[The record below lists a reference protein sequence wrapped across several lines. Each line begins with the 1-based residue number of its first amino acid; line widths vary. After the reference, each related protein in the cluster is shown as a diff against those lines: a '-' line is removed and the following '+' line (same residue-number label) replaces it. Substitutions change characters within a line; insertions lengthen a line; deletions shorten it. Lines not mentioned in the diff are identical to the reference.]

1 MTDMNKNRV
10 TQYFQLLEEAREKGD
25 EDKIQELKL
34 DLLREFDIQAKDGG
48 RIGFQRGRSVQ
59 PVEIPGPAQDM
70 QKEMKRLMDEGMSR
84 EAAEKEA
91 EIILF
96 GPSAMKLRDSKNGIA
111 SMLASADDDEY
122 KSPPFIDDP
131 QGMFDTDEFEAI
143 RQIHESGQLTQLSDD
158 ELRGMYDSMVES
170 EAGIKLLE
178 ENNVNSF
185 EEYKNFISRGK
196 RKPEGIESIMQ
207 TMVA

>member
-10 TQYFQLLEEAREKGD
+10 TQYFQLLQEAEEKGD

-34 DLLREFDIQAKDGG
+34 DLLREFDIRLKNGG
-48 RIGFQRGRSVQ
+48 RIGFQTGRRVL
-59 PVEIPGPAQDM
+59 PVEIPTPAD
-70 QKEMKRLMDEGMSR
+70 EMSQTIKRLMEEGGLSR

-111 SMLASADDDEY
+111 SVIASADDDI
-122 KSPPFIDDP
+122 KDPSDMLTDDAMD
-131 QGMFDTDEFEAI
+131 MFKTDETELLM
-143 RQIHESGQLTQLSDD
+143 ELLKSGQMAKLDDD
-158 ELRGMYDSMVES
+158 ELRRMYDSMVES
-170 EAGIKLLE
+170 EAGIRLLDE
-178 ENNVNSF
+178 FNINSF
-185 EEYKNFISRGK
+185 EDYKSLIESTK
-196 RKPEGIESIMQ
+196 RPEGIMQ

>member
-1 MTDMNKNRV
+1 M
-10 TQYFQLLEEAREKGD
+10 EEGGLSR
-25 EDKIQELKL
+25 
-34 DLLREFDIQAKDGG
+34 KD
-48 RIGFQRGRSVQ
+48 
-59 PVEIPGPAQDM
+59 
-70 QKEMKRLMDEGMSR
+70 
-84 EAAEKEA
+84 AEKEA

-96 GPSAMKLRDSKNGIA
+96 GPSSAMKLRDSKNGIA
-111 SMLASADDDEY
+111 SMMASADDDEY